1 MNRINDFQA
10 TFPLIGFEKSSSSY
24 FAKLEPISFIRVNE
38 CLAHFVSLQ
47 TKNVHRSV
55 VDTVRAQV

>member
-1 MNRINDFQA
+1 MIFKRRPPNWLSSN
-10 TFPLIGFEKSSSSY
+10 EKSSSSY
-24 FAKLEPISFIRVNE
+24 FAKLELVSFIRVNE
-38 CLAHFVSLQ
+38 CRAHFVSLQ